1 MADSNDWATGS
12 DLASMS
18 RGGNLLQQ
26 MGYDPD
32 EVRANPALRAEVM
45 SKVAGPYA
53 ATPAPSAP
61 PPVQVAQNNPPSI
74 PNPRSQNGNSIDAPA
89 GGQRLLNRQQ
99 PSIPAPP
106 ARPVPDT
113 LGAAMPS
120 QPAPP
125 PAPGTAPTSSSIS
138 PSGTPTPSIET
149 NNARTAVGNLLAP
162 EPTAPDTTAQDAMI
176 AAKSIPI
183 NPNQPVYKEGGWGK
197 VGRGL
202 ESAAIGLVTG
212 GIPGAVVGAIKP
224 EEIRGGTAY
233 SAPNS
238 GYGIDDRNRQAQLGL
253 AEKQKSDAMSR
264 FKQQVDLRKQ
274 QDTASKDAGEISN
287 VGAKL
292 PNETATAAADTARA
306 YNESPAG
313 KAEAAKELSDQ
324 TLSSRQAQ
332 ISDPKNPISKA
343 SPADK
348 AYFTAMGRLPDPDR
362 YHAPEEVIAGQQ
374 AINAFKAQH
383 GRLPNTLEEY
393 QQVRQAAKG
402 DSAPLGTAPDGSN
415 LVDSIG
421 TGKITADRL
430 AYLLAKNPQLVSGVV
445 AKYPDFDSS
454 KAAAYPSTYKDFTSS
469 KSGTAGGALNAGGT
483 ALGHLKELSD
493 LNTVA
498 SHIPGSPA
506 YNRYMNKVDTV
517 ATELAKFYG
526 DSTVPGIA
534 AIKKTLTETLPGNRQ
549 AAIETQAQSMGDKF
563 DAYQQTWDN
572 AAPSKSYE
580 APMPGISRKAMEAR
594 AALDPRYKVPDAP
607 QAQGGDA
614 GDHDIV
620 VTADDMKAAKGR
632 K

>member
-74 PNPRSQNGNSIDAPA
+74 PNPRSQNGNSIDAPT
-89 GGQRLLNRQQ
+89 GGPRLLNRQQ
-99 PSIPAPP
+99 PSVPAPPP

-125 PAPGTAPTSSSIS
+125 PAPGTAPTSSSVS

-287 VGAKL
+287 IGAKL

-402 DSAPLGTAPDGSN
+402 EASAPPAADPNAPISPAAQAVIDG
-415 LVDSIG
+415 
-421 TGKITADRL
+421 R
-430 AYLLAKNPQLVSGVV
+430 
-445 AKYPDFDSS
+445 
-454 KAAAYPSTYKDFTSS
+454 
-469 KSGTAGGALNAGGT
+469 T
-483 ALGHLKELSD
+483 ALPS
-493 LNTVA
+493 A
-498 SHIPGSPA
+498 S
-506 YNRYMNKVDTV
+506 
-517 ATELAKFYG
+517 
-526 DSTVPGIA
+526 
-534 AIKKTLTETLPGNRQ
+534 
-549 AAIETQAQSMGDKF
+549 
-563 DAYQQTWDN
+563 
-572 AAPSKSYE
+572 
-580 APMPGISRKAMEAR
+580 SR
-594 AALDPRYKVPDAP
+594 AP
-607 QAQGGDA
+607 QAQALRAEVFAHAPAYDETAFPNYKKTREGFTTGKQGDA
-614 GDHDIV
+614 VRALNQLDGHLKSAEGHVPNQSDFSAWNAMTNAGRNATGTSRTNKFDTDVNGITGEWGKLVTGGVANVDEAKRVAELLNHNQSPEKLRENLGEVRELMQTVKQRLQEQWESGMPPGAVSPLKTLDSKSSGGTFNWDDHPV
-620 VTADDMKAAKGR
+620 AK
-632 K
+632 